1 MTRGV
6 IESVIAD
13 FLDSQDAEVLA
24 ISGRWGV
31 GKTYALQSIVN
42 RYAGTGSLGRYSY
55 VSAFGVKSIGDLRSA
70 ILIKTRPLPVPKDGL
85 AIAIGRTETAFSKG
99 RGKAIWEAI
108 RALTDRIPYVGKPVT
123 VLLETIATSLINKT
137 VVCIDDIER
146 LGSGVTMD
154 ELMGL
159 VSELKFESHCK
170 FILLFNEEQLGE
182 REAQYRRAS
191 EKVVDKKLSFVTS
204 PEDAIEMGLPQQTP
218 LRDYAASCIQKLGI
232 SNIRTVQKIAGGL
245 AMIHGVIHDS
255 SETVKKQAAITV
267 TVFAGSLYEGGV
279 GFPAPEKITGYNW
292 FSTKMEVGEKAID
305 EAWIEKLHACEF
317 LTSDEF
323 DREILAILRKGYVH
337 GSKLADLA
345 RELDAVADRERLNK
359 IFTSAWAVFHD
370 RIDGSADEL
379 VRGFVAAV
387 DVAATVISSLNLNST
402 VKLIRELG
410 YDAEADAVIET
421 YIARNAGHP
430 ATFKIDDS
438 PWCKDVD
445 DETLLRRFSEVLVDE
460 EGPLDLADAAS
471 LLVEGNQWSDRMLAA
486 LLKASPDDYVKLLTD
501 NQGDA
506 LRVLIDAL
514 YRVAGLRG
522 EESAPIAATL
532 RAALDQIAKASALN
546 EIRVRRWRR

>member
-13 FLDSQDAEVLA
+13 FLDSQDPEVLA

-42 RYAGTGSLGRYSY
+42 WYAGTGSLGRYSY
-55 VSAFGVKSIGDLRSA
+55 VSAFGVKSVGDLRSA

-85 AIAIGRTETAFSKG
+85 ATAIGRTETVLSRG
-99 RGKAIWEAI
+99 RGKAIWDTI
-108 RALTDRIPYVGKPVT
+108 KALSDKIPYFGKPVT
-123 VLLETIATSLINKT
+123 ILLETIATSLISKT

-146 LGSGVTMD
+146 LGSGVSMD

-159 VSELKFESHCK
+159 VSELKFESQCK
-170 FILLFNEEQLGE
+170 IILLFNEEQLGE
-182 REAQYRRAS
+182 REAQYRQAS
-191 EKVVDKKLSFVTS
+191 EKVIDKKLSFVTS

-218 LRDYAASCIQKLGI
+218 LRDYVVPCIQKLGI

-255 SETVKKQAAITV
+255 SEAVKKQAAIAV
-267 TVFAGSLYEGGV
+267 SVFAGSLYEGGV
-279 GFPAPEKITGYNW
+279 GFPAPEQITGYNW
-292 FSTKMEVGEKAID
+292 YSTKMGVGEKAID
-305 EAWIEKLHACEF
+305 KAWTERLHACEF
-317 LTSDEF
+317 LTSDKF
-323 DREILAILRKGYVH
+323 DLEILAILRKGYVH

-345 RELDAVADRERLNK
+345 RELDCVADRERLDK
-359 IFTSAWAVFHD
+359 IFTNAWAVFHD
-370 RIDGSADEL
+370 RIDGSAEEL

-387 DVAATVISSLNLNST
+387 DVAATVISPLNLNST

-410 YDAEADAVIET
+410 CDAEADAVIET
-421 YIARNAGHP
+421 YIARNVGHLSL
-430 ATFKIDDS
+430 FRIDDS
-438 PWCKDVD
+438 PWCKDID
-445 DETLLRRFSEVLVDE
+445 DKTLLHRFSEVLVKE
-460 EGPLDLADAAS
+460 EGPLHLADAAS
-471 LLVEGNQWSDRMLAA
+471 LLLEGTQWSDRMLSA
-486 LLKASPDDYVKLLTD
+486 LLNASPDDYVKLLTD

-514 YRVAGLRG
+514 YRAAGVRG
-522 EESAPIAATL
+522 QESAPIAATL